1 MGKLDT
7 VLMPGVQGS
16 WKVITDSQSDKWDTC
31 RFGYSAVA

>member
-16 WKVITDSQSDKWDTC
+16 WKVMTDSQSDEWDTC
-31 RFGYSAVA
+31 